1 MQYTAGPAP
10 DEPEVVVFG
19 PGYGEAIA
27 VHLGEN
33 QWLLVDSCRNPNTKV
48 PASLEY
54 LQQIGVDPTQV
65 LAVVASHWH
74 DDHVRGLSALLDAC
88 SNAELFIS
96 GVFNDREAMAFLA
109 AYSGKHTSGLSRGT
123 RELYDS
129 VGRMGNAVIPA
140 THRTLILQR
149 QINGQPVLVAALSP
163 TTEGQARTL
172 EHFVSY
178 VPSNDAGM
186 GDSPI
191 NHAPD
196 LQPNMESVV
205 VHIDLGEDA
214 ILLGSDLEHHGLA
227 GWQGIVESKFGRALR
242 QASIYKVAHH
252 GSVTA
257 EYQGIWD
264 LMLRATPTS
273 VLTPFINGSVKLP
286 KDVDRLRV
294 RAASGH
300 SFISS
305 GASRKALLD
314 RDIEKRLNAMC
325 ANLTPVNNG
334 FGAVRVRRQNG
345 QWTSTLFGDAM
356 VL

>member
-1 MQYTAGPAP
+1 MQYTSGPAH

-27 VHLGEN
+27 VHLGDN
-33 QWLLVDSCRNPNTKV
+33 QWLLVDSCRNPATRA

-54 LQQIGVDPTQV
+54 LQRIGVDPARV

-109 AYSGKHTSGLSRGT
+109 AYSGRHTSGLSRGT

-129 VGRMGNAVIPA
+129 VDRLSSAVVPA
-140 THRTLILQR
+140 THRTLILEQ
-149 QINGQPVLVAALSP
+149 QINGKAVMVAALSP
-163 TTEGQARTL
+163 TTEGQAKTL
-172 EHFVSY
+172 EHFLSY
-178 VPSNDAGM
+178 VPSHDGGA
-186 GDSPI
+186 DDRPI

-205 VHIDLGEDA
+205 VHVDLGDDA

-227 GWQGIVESKFGRALR
+227 GWHGIVESKFGRAR
-242 QASIYKVAHH
+242 RPASVYKVAHH
-252 GSVTA
+252 GSITA

-264 LMLRATPTS
+264 VMLRSAPTS

-286 KDVDRLRV
+286 KDADRSRI
-294 RAASGH
+294 RAVSGT

-305 GASRKALLD
+305 GASRRALLD
-314 RDIEKRLNAMC
+314 RDIEKRLDAMC
-325 ANLTPVNNG
+325 SNLTPVNNG
-334 FGAVRVRRQNG
+334 FGAVRVRRNNG
-345 QWTSTLFGDAM
+345 VWSSTLFGDAM